1 MSALRNFSSHDS
13 LKKLHLSPQYVV
25 LGILLLGVSLLAIP
39 GNATAQVDG
48 QVVYD
53 QWCAGCHGEDGAG
66 EGPAANTMLPR
77 PRDFTLALYQVRT
90 TGSGQLPTDE
100 DILKVINDG
109 MPGTA
114 MPGWEDVLTEAEI
127 LALVD
132 YLKTF
137 SRFFQGDPP
146 TPLDFGRATSG
157 GEDAIARGEE
167 VYQTVECWRCHGQQG
182 RGDGESAPTL
192 NDDTGFPIFTADLT
206 ENWRFNGGGEVE
218 EIYRVLRTGLDGTPM
233 PTFSDIVDAGVITDE
248 DLWSLAHYVRSLSP
262 EEEPSVEE
270 VVTARLLTDTPLP
283 QTIED
288 VVWEETERFYV
299 PLSGQIVVQP
309 RWFNPRVDAVWV
321 QAVHDGQELA
331 LLVSWGDPSESPD
344 TLWTEFGSQVV
355 ATMSSEDQGAAT
367 SSGTADQLVVQF
379 PQELSE
385 GQERPYFL
393 QGDTRRPA
401 YTWTWQS
408 DVGGAFESIARGIG
422 TAARQPDAEQHV
434 RATAQH
440 ADGQWK
446 VLFVRPL
453 DTGGAED
460 LALTAGQAVPMAFQA
475 WDGDNGESGSQGA
488 ISTWYFLVLGQ
499 PTPVAVYVAPPVAL
513 ALTLLFGLLVVRQ
526 AQVGSGMWQE
536 PDAAA
541 RAKRSAQK
549 RKLAGMGVGVIWLG
563 MAFGAYQN
571 SRAGWETGYADLGF
585 WWAIIGGLLAIA
597 GLGALIGTWIHTRTS
612 K

>member
-1 MSALRNFSSHDS
+1 M
-13 LKKLHLSPQYVV
+13 
-25 LGILLLGVSLLAIP
+25 LLLQNCFVGVSSKMPCFPGRIIWRALILGAGLLVLPGDAI
-39 GNATAQVDG
+39 AQVDG
-48 QVVYD
+48 EAVYN

-77 PRDFTLALYQVRT
+77 PRDFTLALYQVST
-90 TGSGQLPTDE
+90 TASGELPTDA
-100 DILKVINDG
+100 DILRVIDEG

-114 MPGWEDVLTEAEI
+114 MPGWDEVLTEAER

-157 GEDAIARGEE
+157 GEEAIIRGEE
-167 VYQTVECWRCHGQQG
+167 VYQTIECWRCHGQQG
-182 RGDGESAPTL
+182 RGDGESSPTL
-192 NDDTGFPIFTADLT
+192 NDDTGFPIVAADLT

-218 EIYRVLRTGLDGTPM
+218 DIYRALRTGLDGTPM
-233 PTFSDIVDAGVITDE
+233 PGFSDIVDAGVITDE

-262 EEEPSVEE
+262 EEQPNVEE

-283 QTIED
+283 QTVDDMAWED
-288 VVWEETERFYV
+288 IERFYV
-299 PLSGQIVVQP
+299 PLAGQIVVQP

-321 QAVHDGQELA
+321 QAAHDGRDLA
-331 LLVSWGDPSESPD
+331 MLVSWGDPSESPD
-344 TLWTEFGSQVV
+344 TLWTDFGDQVV
-355 ATMSSEDQGAAT
+355 TTMGAEDAGAAT
-367 SSGTADQLVVQF
+367 KSGTADQIVVQF

-385 GQERPYFL
+385 GQERPFFL

-408 DVGGAFESIARGIG
+408 DLAGAFESVARGMG
-422 TAARQPDAEQHV
+422 TAVRQPDPDQHLS
-434 RATAQH
+434 AAAQH

-453 DTGGAED
+453 DTGSEED
-460 LALTAGQAVPMAFQA
+460 LALSAGQAVPMAFQA

-526 AQVGSGMWQE
+526 AQVGSGMVRE
-536 PDAAA
+536 PNAAA
-541 RAKRSAQK
+541 RAKRIARTKQ
-549 RKLAGMGVGVIWLG
+549 LAGMGVGVIWLG
-563 MAFGAYQN
+563 IAFGSYQN
-571 SRAGWETGYADLGF
+571 SKAGWEAGYADLGF

-597 GLGALIGTWIHTRTS
+597 GLGALIGTWIHTRTL

>member
-1 MSALRNFSSHDS
+1 MPVLPNLRSCGWFKGLLSSRHITFSS
-13 LKKLHLSPQYVV
+13 
-25 LGILLLGVSLLAIP
+25 LLLAASLPFVPADLS
-39 GNATAQVDG
+39 AQVDG
-48 QVVYD
+48 EAVYN

-66 EGPAANTMLPR
+66 AGPAANTMLPR

-90 TGSGQLPTDE
+90 TSSGELPTDA
-100 DILKVINDG
+100 DMLKVINQG

-114 MPGWEDVLTEAEI
+114 MPGWEEVLTEAER

-167 VYQTVECWRCHGQQG
+167 VYQSVECWRCHGQEG

-192 NDDTGFPIFTADLT
+192 NDDAGFPIVAVDLT

-233 PTFSDIVDAGVITDE
+233 PTFSDIVDAGGITDE
-248 DLWSLAHYVRSLSP
+248 EPWSLAHYVRSLSP
-262 EEEPSVEE
+262 EDEPEVRE
-270 VVTARLLTDTPLP
+270 VVTAKLLTDTPLP
-283 QTIED
+283 QTVED
-288 VVWEETERFYV
+288 VVWEETESFYV
-299 PLSGQIVVQP
+299 PLAGQIIIKP

-321 QAVHDGQELA
+321 QAVHDGRELA

-344 TLWTEFGSQVV
+344 TLWTDFGGQVV
-355 ATMSSEDQGAAT
+355 TTMGSEDEGAAT
-367 SSGTADQLVVQF
+367 GSGTADQLVVQF
-379 PQELSE
+379 PQQLSE

-408 DVGGAFESIARGIG
+408 DIAGAFESIARGMG
-422 TAARQPDAEQHV
+422 TAARQPDSEQHV

-488 ISTWYFLVLGQ
+488 VSTWYFLVLGQ
-499 PTPVAVYVAPPVAL
+499 PTPVAVYVAPPIAL

-526 AQVGSGMWQE
+526 AQVGSGMW
-536 PDAAA
+536 
-541 RAKRSAQK
+541 RAKRKQ
-549 RKLAGMGVGVIWLG
+549 LAGMGVGVIWLG
-563 MAFGAYQN
+563 MAFGSYQN
-571 SRAGWETGYADLGF
+571 SRAGWEAGYADLGF

>member
-1 MSALRNFSSHDS
+1 M
-13 LKKLHLSPQYVV
+13 
-25 LGILLLGVSLLAIP
+25 
-39 GNATAQVDG
+39 
-48 QVVYD
+48 
-53 QWCAGCHGEDGAG
+53 
-66 EGPAANTMLPR
+66 
-77 PRDFTLALYQVRT
+77 
-90 TGSGQLPTDE
+90 
-100 DILKVINDG
+100 LKVINQG

-114 MPGWEDVLTEAEI
+114 MPGWEEVLTEAER

-167 VYQTVECWRCHGQQG
+167 VYQSVECWRCHGQEG

-192 NDDTGFPIFTADLT
+192 NDDAGFPIVAVDLT

-248 DLWSLAHYVRSLSP
+248 ELWSLAHYVRSLSP
-262 EEEPSVEE
+262 EDEPSVEE
-270 VVTARLLTDTPLP
+270 VVTAKLLTDTPLP
-283 QTIED
+283 QTVED
-288 VVWEETERFYV
+288 AVWEETESFYV
-299 PLSGQIVVQP
+299 PLSGQIIIKP

-321 QAVHDGQELA
+321 QAVHDGRELA

-344 TLWTEFGSQVV
+344 TLWTDFGGQVV
-355 ATMSSEDQGAAT
+355 TTMGSEDEGAAT
-367 SSGTADQLVVQF
+367 GSGTADQLVVQF
-379 PQELSE
+379 PQQLSE

-408 DVGGAFESIARGIG
+408 DIAGAFESIARGMG
-422 TAARQPDAEQHV
+422 TAARQPDSEQHV

-440 ADGQWK
+440 ANGQWK

-488 ISTWYFLVLGQ
+488 VSTWYFLVLGQ
-499 PTPVAVYVAPPVAL
+499 PTPVAVYVAPPIAL

-526 AQVGSGMWQE
+526 AQVGSGMWRE

-541 RAKRSAQK
+541 RAKRAAK
-549 RKLAGMGVGVIWLG
+549 RKQWAGIGVGVIWLG
-563 MAFGAYQN
+563 MAFGSYQN
-571 SRAGWETGYADLGF
+571 SRAGWEAGYADLGF

>member
-1 MSALRNFSSHDS
+1 MPVLPNLRSCGWFKVLLSSRHITFSS
-13 LKKLHLSPQYVV
+13 
-25 LGILLLGVSLLAIP
+25 LLLAASLPFVPADLS
-39 GNATAQVDG
+39 AQVDG
-48 QVVYD
+48 EVVYN

-66 EGPAANTMLPR
+66 AGPAANTMLPR

-90 TGSGQLPTDE
+90 TSSGELPTDA
-100 DILKVINDG
+100 DMLKVINEG

-114 MPGWEDVLTEAEI
+114 MPGWEEVLTEAER

-192 NDDTGFPIFTADLT
+192 NDDAGFPIVAADLT

-262 EEEPSVEE
+262 EDEPEVRE
-270 VVTARLLTDTPLP
+270 VVTAKLLTDTPLP
-283 QTIED
+283 QTVED
-288 VVWEETERFYV
+288 IVWEEAEAFYV
-299 PLSGQIVVQP
+299 PLAGQIIIKP

-321 QAVHDGQELA
+321 QAVHDGRELA

-344 TLWTEFGSQVV
+344 TLWTDFGGQVV
-355 ATMSSEDQGAAT
+355 TTMGSEDEGAAT
-367 SSGTADQLVVQF
+367 GSGTADQLVVQF
-379 PQELSE
+379 PQQLSE

-408 DVGGAFESIARGIG
+408 DIAGAFESIARGMG
-422 TAARQPDAEQHV
+422 TAARQPDSEQHV

-488 ISTWYFLVLGQ
+488 VSTWYFLVLGQ

-526 AQVGSGMWQE
+526 AQVGSGMWRE

-541 RAKRSAQK
+541 RAKRAAK
-549 RKLAGMGVGVIWLG
+549 RKQLAGMGVGVIWLG
-563 MAFGAYQN
+563 MAFGSYQN
-571 SRAGWETGYADLGF
+571 SRAGWEAGYADLGF

>member
-1 MSALRNFSSHDS
+1 
-13 LKKLHLSPQYVV
+13 
-25 LGILLLGVSLLAIP
+25 
-39 GNATAQVDG
+39 
-48 QVVYD
+48 
-53 QWCAGCHGEDGAG
+53 
-66 EGPAANTMLPR
+66 MLPR

-90 TGSGQLPTDE
+90 TSSGELPTDA
-100 DILKVINDG
+100 DMLKVINQG

-114 MPGWEDVLTEAEI
+114 MPGWEEVLTEAER

-167 VYQTVECWRCHGQQG
+167 VYQSVECWRCHGQEG

-192 NDDTGFPIFTADLT
+192 NDDAGFPIVAVDLT

-248 DLWSLAHYVRSLSP
+248 ELWSLAHYVRSLSP
-262 EEEPSVEE
+262 EDEPSVEE
-270 VVTARLLTDTPLP
+270 VVTAKLLTDTPLP
-283 QTIED
+283 QTVED
-288 VVWEETERFYV
+288 AVWEETESFYV
-299 PLSGQIVVQP
+299 PLSGQIIIKP

-321 QAVHDGQELA
+321 QAVHDGRELA

-344 TLWTEFGSQVV
+344 TLWTDFGGQVV
-355 ATMSSEDQGAAT
+355 TTMGSEDEGAAT
-367 SSGTADQLVVQF
+367 GSGTADQLVVQF
-379 PQELSE
+379 PQQLSE

-408 DVGGAFESIARGIG
+408 DIAGAFESIARGMG
-422 TAARQPDAEQHV
+422 TAARQPDSEQHV

-440 ADGQWK
+440 ANGQWK

-488 ISTWYFLVLGQ
+488 VSTWYFLVLGQ
-499 PTPVAVYVAPPVAL
+499 PTPVAVYVAPPIAL

-526 AQVGSGMWQE
+526 AQVGSGMWRE

-541 RAKRSAQK
+541 RAKRAAK
-549 RKLAGMGVGVIWLG
+549 RKQWAGIGVGVIWLG
-563 MAFGAYQN
+563 MAFGSYQN
-571 SRAGWETGYADLGF
+571 SRAGWEAGYADLGF

-597 GLGALIGTWIHTRTS
+597 GLGALIGTWIHTRTP

>member
-1 MSALRNFSSHDS
+1 MPVLPNLRSCGWFKVLLSSRHITFSSLFLVAS
-13 LKKLHLSPQYVV
+13 LPFVPADLS
-25 LGILLLGVSLLAIP
+25 
-39 GNATAQVDG
+39 AQVDG
-48 QVVYD
+48 KVVYN

-66 EGPAANTMLPR
+66 AGPAANTMLPR

-90 TGSGQLPTDE
+90 TSSGELPTDA
-100 DILKVINDG
+100 DMLKVINEG

-114 MPGWEDVLTEAEI
+114 MPGWEEVLTEAER

-167 VYQTVECWRCHGQQG
+167 VYQSVECWRCHGQEG

-192 NDDTGFPIFTADLT
+192 NDDAGFPIVAVDLT

-248 DLWSLAHYVRSLSP
+248 ELWSLAHYVRSLSP
-262 EEEPSVEE
+262 EDEPSVEE
-270 VVTARLLTDTPLP
+270 VVTAKLLTDTPLP
-283 QTIED
+283 QTVED
-288 VVWEETERFYV
+288 AVWEETESFYV
-299 PLSGQIVVQP
+299 PLSGQIIIKP

-321 QAVHDGQELA
+321 QAVHDGRELA

-344 TLWTEFGSQVV
+344 TLWTDFGGQVV
-355 ATMSSEDQGAAT
+355 TTMGSEDEGAAT
-367 SSGTADQLVVQF
+367 GSGTADQLVVQF
-379 PQELSE
+379 PQQLSE

-408 DVGGAFESIARGIG
+408 DIAGAFESIARGMG
-422 TAARQPDAEQHV
+422 TAARQPDSEQHV

-440 ADGQWK
+440 ANGQWK
-446 VLFVRPL
+446 VLFLRPL

-488 ISTWYFLVLGQ
+488 VSTWYFLVLGQ

-526 AQVGSGMWQE
+526 AQVGSGMWRE

-541 RAKRSAQK
+541 RAKRAAK
-549 RKLAGMGVGVIWLG
+549 RKQLAGMGVGVIWLG
-563 MAFGAYQN
+563 MAFGSYQN
-571 SRAGWETGYADLGF
+571 SRAGWE
-585 WWAIIGGLLAIA
+585 A
-597 GLGALIGTWIHTRTS
+597 G
-612 K
+612 

>member
-1 MSALRNFSSHDS
+1 MRVLLNLRSGGWFKVLLSSRHITFSS
-13 LKKLHLSPQYVV
+13 
-25 LGILLLGVSLLAIP
+25 LLLAASLPFVPTDLR
-39 GNATAQVDG
+39 AQVDG
-48 QVVYD
+48 EVVYNR
-53 QWCAGCHGEDGAG
+53 WCAGCHGEDGAG
-66 EGPAANTMLPR
+66 TGPAANTMLPR

-90 TGSGQLPTDE
+90 TATGGLPTDA
-100 DILKVINDG
+100 DMLKVINEG

-114 MPGWEDVLTEAEI
+114 MPGWEDVLSEGDR

-137 SRFFQGDPP
+137 SRFFQDDPP
-146 TPLDFGRATSG
+146 TPLDFGRATR
-157 GEDAIARGEE
+157 ETDEAIARGAE

-192 NDDTGFPIFTADLT
+192 NDDAGFPIVAADLT

-233 PTFSDIVDAGVITDE
+233 PTFSDIVDAGVITNE
-248 DLWSLAHYVRSLSP
+248 DLWSLAHYVRRLSP
-262 EEEPSVEE
+262 EDEPELQE
-270 VVTARLLTDTPLP
+270 VVVAELLTGVPLP
-283 QTIED
+283 QTVED
-288 VVWEETERFYV
+288 AVWQEAERFYI
-299 PLSGQIVVQP
+299 PLAGQIIIKP
-309 RWFNPRVDAVWV
+309 RWFNPRVDGVWV
-321 QAVHDGQELA
+321 QAAHDGRELA

-344 TLWTEFGSQVV
+344 TLWADFGERVLT
-355 ATMSSEDQGAAT
+355 TMAPGDEGSASGSGA
-367 SSGTADQLVVQF
+367 ADQLVVQF
-379 PQELSE
+379 PQELYE

-408 DVGGAFESIARGIG
+408 DVTGAFESIARGMG
-422 TAARQPDAEQHV
+422 TAARQADAEQHV

-453 DTGGAED
+453 DTGSEED
-460 LALTAGQAVPMAFQA
+460 LAMTVGQAVPMAFQA
-475 WDGDNGESGSQGA
+475 WDGDNGESGNQGA
-488 ISTWYFLVLGQ
+488 VSSWYFLFLEQ
-499 PTPVAVYVAPPVAL
+499 PTPIAVYVQPPVAL

-526 AQVGSGMWQE
+526 ARLGSGMVRE
-536 PDAAA
+536 LDASA
-541 RAKRSAQK
+541 RRKRIARTRQ
-549 RKLAGMGVGVIWLG
+549 LAGMGVGVIWLG
-563 MAFGAYQN
+563 MAFGSYQN
-571 SRAGWETGYADLGF
+571 SRAGWEAGHADLGF

-597 GLGALIGTWIHTRTS
+597 GLSALVGTWIHTRTS